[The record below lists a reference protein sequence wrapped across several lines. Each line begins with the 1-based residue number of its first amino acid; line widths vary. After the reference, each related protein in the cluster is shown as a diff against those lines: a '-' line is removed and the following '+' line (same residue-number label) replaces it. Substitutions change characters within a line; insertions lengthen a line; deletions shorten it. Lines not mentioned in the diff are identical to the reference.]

1 MTEHS
6 TLKVLIVDDHPL
18 MRGGISGEVGAEPDM
33 TVVGEASDGAE
44 ALALFR
50 LHHPDITLMDIRM
63 PGINGLDALASI
75 RQEFPHARI
84 IVLTT
89 FVGDVQA
96 LRAFKLGAMGYL
108 HKDMLRSELVKTI
121 RLVHAGHRRIPPQIA
136 LEMAEHASD
145 EFVTARELE
154 VLSGVAKGNSNKII
168 ASDLYISE
176 HTVKNHVKSILA
188 KLSANDR
195 THAVTIAVKRGF
207 LELWA
212 FETRFGL
219 YLNRPN
225 TCKVD
230 ACFRPLFLEALS
242 ELLVLQEEFRNQALQ
257 AKEAGL
263 ECRAVWCRFI
273 LIEQKRAFHPSPR
286 ILAQC

>member
-1 MTEHS
+1 VTQQS

-18 MRGGISGEVGAEPDM
+18 MRAGISGEVDAEPDM

-75 RQEFPHARI
+75 RQEFPQARI

-145 EFVTARELE
+145 ELVTARELE

-168 ASDLYISE
+168 ASELYISE

-195 THAVTIAVKRGF
+195 THAVTIAIKRGF
-207 LELWA
+207 LEL
-212 FETRFGL
+212 
-219 YLNRPN
+219 
-225 TCKVD
+225 
-230 ACFRPLFLEALS
+230 
-242 ELLVLQEEFRNQALQ
+242 
-257 AKEAGL
+257 
-263 ECRAVWCRFI
+263 
-273 LIEQKRAFHPSPR
+273 
-286 ILAQC
+286 

>member
-207 LELWA
+207 LEL
-212 FETRFGL
+212 
-219 YLNRPN
+219 
-225 TCKVD
+225 
-230 ACFRPLFLEALS
+230 
-242 ELLVLQEEFRNQALQ
+242 
-257 AKEAGL
+257 
-263 ECRAVWCRFI
+263 
-273 LIEQKRAFHPSPR
+273 
-286 ILAQC
+286 

>member
-1 MTEHS
+1 LTQKP

-18 MRGGISGEVGAEPDM
+18 MRAGISGEVDAEPDM

-44 ALALFR
+44 ALGLFR

-75 RQEFPHARI
+75 RQEFPHARV

-89 FVGDVQA
+89 FAGDVQA

-188 KLSANDR
+188 KLSASDR
-195 THAVTIAVKRGF
+195 THAVTIAIKRGF
-207 LELWA
+207 LEL
-212 FETRFGL
+212 
-219 YLNRPN
+219 
-225 TCKVD
+225 
-230 ACFRPLFLEALS
+230 
-242 ELLVLQEEFRNQALQ
+242 
-257 AKEAGL
+257 
-263 ECRAVWCRFI
+263 
-273 LIEQKRAFHPSPR
+273 
-286 ILAQC
+286 

>member
-18 MRGGISGEVGAEPDM
+18 MRAGISGEVGAEPDM

-207 LELWA
+207 LEL
-212 FETRFGL
+212 
-219 YLNRPN
+219 
-225 TCKVD
+225 
-230 ACFRPLFLEALS
+230 
-242 ELLVLQEEFRNQALQ
+242 
-257 AKEAGL
+257 
-263 ECRAVWCRFI
+263 
-273 LIEQKRAFHPSPR
+273 
-286 ILAQC
+286 

>member
-18 MRGGISGEVGAEPDM
+18 MRAGISGEVDAEPDM

-63 PGINGLDALASI
+63 PGINGLDALATI

-207 LELWA
+207 LEL
-212 FETRFGL
+212 
-219 YLNRPN
+219 
-225 TCKVD
+225 
-230 ACFRPLFLEALS
+230 
-242 ELLVLQEEFRNQALQ
+242 
-257 AKEAGL
+257 
-263 ECRAVWCRFI
+263 
-273 LIEQKRAFHPSPR
+273 
-286 ILAQC
+286 

>member
-1 MTEHS
+1 LTQKP

-18 MRGGISGEVGAEPDM
+18 MRAGISGEVDAEPDM

-75 RQEFPHARI
+75 RQEFPPARV

-89 FVGDVQA
+89 FAGDVQA

-108 HKDMLRSELVKTI
+108 HKDTLCSELVKTI
-121 RLVHAGHRRIPPQIA
+121 HLVDAGHRRIPPQIA

-176 HTVKNHVKSILA
+176 HTVKNHVLR
-188 KLSANDR
+188 LNAN
-195 THAVTIAVKRGF
+195 
-207 LELWA
+207 L
-212 FETRFGL
+212 
-219 YLNRPN
+219 
-225 TCKVD
+225 
-230 ACFRPLFLEALS
+230 
-242 ELLVLQEEFRNQALQ
+242 
-257 AKEAGL
+257 
-263 ECRAVWCRFI
+263 
-273 LIEQKRAFHPSPR
+273 
-286 ILAQC
+286 